1 MFSVSVCVATY
12 NGAEFIRDQ
21 LISIL
26 EQIPEDSEVL
36 IGDDGSVD
44 DTIRIV
50 EEFQDNRIRVIK
62 NTSNLGY
69 VGNFENLISEAAGTY
84 IFLSDQDD
92 LWPAGRVDKMI
103 SAMKISDSLLVVGSL
118 ESFVDDVDS
127 CKFFSGFDH
136 TRDGTSY
143 KNIFDI
149 FVGHNVPY
157 YGCAML
163 LSKKIKPC
171 LIPFYSKVISHD
183 IWIAFVANRR
193 SSVVHLN
200 DTVTLRRIHAGNL
213 TKSNRRFF
221 DKIKTRFFWS
231 LAILHII

>member
-21 LISIL
+21 LSSIL

-36 IGDDGSVD
+36 IGDDGSSD
-44 DTIRIV
+44 ETIRIV
-50 EEFQDNRIRVIK
+50 EGFHDVRIRIIR
-62 NTSNLGY
+62 NTTNLGY
-69 VGNFENLISEAAGTY
+69 IGNFENLISEASGTY

-103 SAMKISDSLLVVGSL
+103 SAMELSNSLLVVGSM

-127 CKFFSGFDH
+127 RKFFCGFDH
-136 TRDGTSY
+136 TRNGTPY

-149 FVGHNVPY
+149 FIGRSVPY

-193 SSVVHLN
+193 NSVVHLS
-200 DTVTLRRIHAGNL
+200 DTVVLRRIHGSNL
-213 TKSNRRFF
+213 TNSNRGFF
-221 DKIKTRFFWS
+221 DKIKTRLIWS
-231 LAILHII
+231 LAIFNII